1 MGASDWDKELAKID
15 KQLESVSDR
24 ELAPPAPAPG
34 RPARAEPTRAKTAST
49 LGVFALILVAFALA
63 VALVFWPYPKRCGND
78 LVVYLIA
85 VAVVAVAGWWSAF
98 WTWRHRVAK
107 AHVLALLLILWGLV
121 LGAVEVLPR
130 VGYARPDIDHPT
142 MWMCE

>member
-1 MGASDWDKELAKID
+1 MGAGDWDKELAKID
-15 KQLESVSDR
+15 KQLESVSSR
-24 ELAPPAPAPG
+24 ELPPAAPAQG
-34 RPARAEPTRAKTAST
+34 RPPRAEPARAQTASMV
-49 LGVFALILVAFALA
+49 GAFALILVAYALGA
-63 VALVFWPYPKRCGND
+63 ALVFWPYPKRCGND
-78 LVVYLIA
+78 LAVYLFA

-98 WTWRHRVAK
+98 WTWRHRSAK

-121 LGAVEVLPR
+121 LGAIEVLPR